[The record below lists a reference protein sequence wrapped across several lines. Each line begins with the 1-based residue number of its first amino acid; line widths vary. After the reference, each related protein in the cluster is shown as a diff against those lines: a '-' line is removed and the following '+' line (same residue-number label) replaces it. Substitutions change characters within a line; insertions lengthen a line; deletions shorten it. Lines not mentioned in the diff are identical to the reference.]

1 MAAFI
6 IKETRMVS
14 AAEQMAA
21 NTSWAALGKAT
32 DLRNRILFTLGLLIV
47 YRIGT
52 FIPVPGIDGIA
63 LREFMEQAQQ
73 GIGGIL
79 TMFTGGALGR
89 MGIFALGIMPYISAS
104 IIVQLLTSMV
114 PSLEQLK
121 KEGEAG
127 RKKIAQYTRYGTVF
141 LATFQAYGLA
151 VSLEAGDL
159 VTDPGWF
166 FRASCVITLVGGT
179 MFLMWL
185 GEQITAR
192 GVGNGISLIIFVGI
206 IAEVPAA
213 LAQFFASGRSGAISP
228 AVIVGVILMV
238 IAVIMFVVF
247 MERALRKITIQ
258 YPRRQMGMKIAEAQS
273 SHLPVKVNPSG
284 VIPAIFASS
293 LLLLPTTI
301 STFSGQQTGPVMS
314 TILAYFG
321 PGQPLYL
328 LFFGAMIVFFAY
340 FYTFNVSFKVDDV
353 ADNLKNQNGFVPG
366 IRPGKKTAEYLE
378 YVVNRVLVLGSAYL
392 TAVCLLPEILRGQFA
407 IPFYFGGTSVL
418 IVVSV
423 TMDTIQQVQS
433 HLLAH
438 QYEGL
443 IQKSQLRGKGKAKGK
458 RRSPARR

>member
-1 MAAFI
+1 
-6 IKETRMVS
+6 MVS

-47 YRIGT
+47 YRLGT
-52 FIPVPGIDGIA
+52 WIPVPGIDGVA
-63 LREFMEQAQQ
+63 LREFMEGAAS
-73 GIGGIL
+73 GLGGIL
-79 TMFTGGALGR
+79 SMFTGGALGR

-104 IIVQLLTSMV
+104 IIVQLMTSMV
-114 PSLEQLK
+114 PALEQLK
-121 KEGEAG
+121 KEGEQG
-127 RKKIAQYTRYGTVF
+127 RKKINQYTRFGTVA
-141 LATFQAYGLA
+141 LATLQAYGLA
-151 VSLEAGDL
+151 VSLEAGEL
-159 VTDPGWF
+159 VTDPGMF
-166 FRASCVITLVGGT
+166 FRFSCLITLVGGT

-192 GVGNGISLIIFVGI
+192 GIGNGISLIIFVGI
-206 IAEVPAA
+206 VAELPAA

-228 AVIVGVILMV
+228 AVIVGVIVMVVAV
-238 IAVIMFVVF
+238 IAFVVF
-247 MERALRKITIQ
+247 MERALRKIHIQ
-258 YPRRQMGMKIAEAQS
+258 YPRRQVGMKVYDGGS

-301 STFSGQQTGPVMS
+301 STFSGSQTGPIMS
-314 TILAYFG
+314 TLLAYFG

-328 LFFGAMIVFFAY
+328 LFFVAMIVFFAY
-340 FYTFNVSFKVDDV
+340 FYTFNVSFKPDDV
-353 ADNLKNQNGFVPG
+353 ADNLKSQNGFVPG
-366 IRPGKKTAEYLE
+366 IRPGKRTAEYLE
-378 YVVNRVLVLGSAYL
+378 YVVNRILVLGASYL
-392 TAVCLLPEILRGQFA
+392 AVVCLLPEILRGQFA

-443 IQKSQLRGKGKAKGK
+443 IEKSQLRGKSKKRAKKGAS
-458 RRSPARR
+458 RR

>member
-1 MAAFI
+1 
-6 IKETRMVS
+6 MVS
-14 AAEQMAA
+14 AVEQMAA
-21 NTSWAALGKAT
+21 NTSWSALGKAT
-32 DLRNRILFTLGLLIV
+32 ELRSRILFTLGLLIV
-47 YRIGT
+47 YRLGT
-52 FIPVPGIDGIA
+52 FIPVPGIDGVA
-63 LREFMEQAQQ
+63 LRDFMEQAQS
-73 GIGGIL
+73 GIGGML

-121 KEGEAG
+121 KEGEQG
-127 RKKIAQYTRYGTVF
+127 RKKINQYTRYGTVA
-141 LATFQAYGLA
+141 LATLQAYGLA
-151 VSLEAGDL
+151 VSLESGDL
-159 VTDPGWF
+159 VTDPGLF
-166 FRASCVITLVGGT
+166 FRLSCLITLVGGT

-213 LAQFFASGRSGAISP
+213 LAQFLASGRSGALSP
-228 AVIVGVILMV
+228 AVIIGVIVMV
-238 IAVIMFVVF
+238 IATIAFVVF
-247 MERALRKITIQ
+247 MERALRKVLIQ
-258 YPRRQMGMKIAEAQS
+258 YPRRQVGMKVMEGQN
-273 SHLPVKVNPSG
+273 SHLPVKVNPAG

-293 LLLLPTTI
+293 LLLLPTTV
-301 STFSGQQTGPVMS
+301 STFSGAQTGPIMS

-328 LFFGAMIVFFAY
+328 AFFTLMIVFFTY
-340 FYTFNVSFKVDDV
+340 FYTFNVSFKPDDV
-353 ADNLKNQNGFVPG
+353 AENLKNQNGFIPG
-366 IRPGKKTAEYLE
+366 IRPGKKTSEHLE
-378 YVVNRVLVLGSAYL
+378 YVLNRVLVLGAGYL
-392 TAVCLLPEILRGQFA
+392 GGVCLLPEILRGQFA

-438 QYEGL
+438 QYESL
-443 IQKSQLRGKGKAKGK
+443 IQKSQLRGKSRSK
-458 RRSPARR
+458 RRRGAARK

>member
-1 MAAFI
+1 
-6 IKETRMVS
+6 MVS

-21 NTSWAALGKAT
+21 NTSWSALGKAT
-32 DLRNRILFTLGLLIV
+32 DLRNRIFFTIGLLIV
-47 YRIGT
+47 YRLGT
-52 FIPVPGIDGIA
+52 FIPVPGIDSIA
-63 LREFMEQAQQ
+63 LREFMEQAAG

-114 PSLEQLK
+114 PALEQLK
-121 KEGEAG
+121 KEGEQG
-127 RKKIAQYTRYGTVF
+127 RKKINQYTRYGTVF
-141 LATFQAYGLA
+141 LATLQSYGLA
-151 VSLEAGDL
+151 VSLQSGEL
-159 VTDPGWF
+159 VTNPGGF
-166 FRASCVITLVGGT
+166 FIVSCMVTLVGGT

-192 GVGNGISLIIFVGI
+192 GIGNGISLIIFVGI
-206 IAEVPAA
+206 IAEIPAA

-228 AVIVGVILMV
+228 AVIVGVIVMV
-238 IAVIMFVVF
+238 VSTIAFVVF
-247 MERALRKITIQ
+247 MERALRKIHIQ
-258 YPRRQMGMKIAEAQS
+258 YPRRQVGMKMYDGGS

-301 STFSGQQTGPVMS
+301 STFSGNNTGAIMS

-328 LFFGAMIVFFAY
+328 LFFAGMIVFFAY

-353 ADNLKNQNGFVPG
+353 ADNLKNQNGFIPG
-366 IRPGKKTAEYLE
+366 IRPGAKTAEYLE
-378 YVVNRVLVLGSAYL
+378 YVVNRVLVLGAGYL
-392 TAVCLLPEILRGQFA
+392 AAVCLLPEILRGQLA

-443 IQKSQLRGKGKAKGK
+443 IEKSQLRGKGKRRGKKGA
-458 RRSPARR
+458 ARR

>member
-1 MAAFI
+1 ML
-6 IKETRMVS
+6 S

-21 NTSWAALGKAT
+21 NTSWSALGKAT
-32 DLRNRILFTLGLLIV
+32 DLRNRIFFTIGLLIV
-47 YRIGT
+47 YRLGT
-52 FIPVPGIDGIA
+52 FIPVPGIDSIA
-63 LREFMEQAQQ
+63 LREFMEQAAG

-114 PSLEQLK
+114 PALEQLK
-121 KEGEAG
+121 KEGEQG
-127 RKKIAQYTRYGTVF
+127 RKKINQYTRYGTVF
-141 LATFQAYGLA
+141 LATLQSYGLA
-151 VSLEAGDL
+151 VSLQSGEL
-159 VTDPGWF
+159 VTNPGGF
-166 FRASCVITLVGGT
+166 FIVSCMVTLVGGT

-192 GVGNGISLIIFVGI
+192 GIGNGISLIIFVGI
-206 IAEVPAA
+206 IAEIPAA

-228 AVIVGVILMV
+228 AVIVGVIVMV
-238 IAVIMFVVF
+238 IATIAFVVF
-247 MERALRKITIQ
+247 MERALRKIHIQ
-258 YPRRQMGMKIAEAQS
+258 YPRRQVGMKMYDGGS

-301 STFSGQQTGPVMS
+301 STFSGNNTGAIMS

-328 LFFGAMIVFFAY
+328 LFFAGMIVFFAY

-353 ADNLKNQNGFVPG
+353 ADNLKNQNGFIPG
-366 IRPGKKTAEYLE
+366 IRPGAKTAEYLE
-378 YVVNRVLVLGSAYL
+378 YVVNRVLVLGAGYL
-392 TAVCLLPEILRGQFA
+392 AAVCLLPEILRGQLA

-443 IQKSQLRGKGKAKGK
+443 IEKSQLRGKGKRRGKKGA
-458 RRSPARR
+458 ARR

>member
-1 MAAFI
+1 
-6 IKETRMVS
+6 MVS

-47 YRIGT
+47 YRLGT
-52 FIPVPGIDGIA
+52 FIPVPGIDGAA
-63 LREFMEQAQQ
+63 LRDFVEQAGS
-73 GIGGIL
+73 GIAGMVS
-79 TMFTGGALGR
+79 MFTGGALGR

-104 IIVQLLTSMV
+104 IIVQLLTAMV
-114 PSLEQLK
+114 PQLEQLK
-121 KEGEAG
+121 KEGEQG
-127 RKKIAQYTRYGTVF
+127 RKKINQYTRYGTVL

-159 VTDPGWF
+159 VTDPGWY
-166 FRASCVITLVGGT
+166 FRAACVVTLVGGT

-192 GVGNGISLIIFVGI
+192 GVGNGISLIIYVGI
-206 IAEVPAA
+206 IAEIPAA
-213 LAQFFASGRSGAISP
+213 IAQFFELGRTGALSAGPFLLIL
-228 AVIVGVILMV
+228 AMVLVVIT
-238 IAVIMFVVF
+238 FVVF
-247 MERALRKITIQ
+247 MERSLRKITIQ
-258 YPRRQMGMKIAEAQS
+258 YPRRQVGMKMTEAQQ
-273 SHLPVKVNPSG
+273 SHLPVKVNPAG

-293 LLLLPTTI
+293 LLLLPVTI
-301 STFSGQQTGPVMS
+301 STFSGSDTGPIMS

-328 LFFGAMIVFFAY
+328 LFFAAMIVFFAY
-340 FYTFNVSFKVDDV
+340 FYTFNVSFKPDDV
-353 ADNLKNQNGFVPG
+353 AENLKNQNGFVPG

-392 TAVCLLPEILRGQFA
+392 AAVCLLPEILRGQFSF
-407 IPFYFGGTSVL
+407 PFYFGGTSVL
-418 IVVSV
+418 IIVSV
-423 TMDTIQQVQS
+423 GMDTIQQVQS

-443 IQKSQLRGKGKAKGK
+443 IQKSQLRGKGKGRKK
-458 RRSPARR
+458 RGAPARR